1 MSATG
6 SKFELVMTEPRKVFL
21 TGASSGIGLAT
32 AKALAAAGC
41 KVWGTARQ
49 RDRLPGDLTRFH
61 PVELD
66 LNDEKSLRENFATAE
81 IEAGGRFDV
90 LINNAGGGWFGPA
103 AEIPES
109 DLREQFQTLALGP
122 IALIQLALPGMRRQ
136 AGGLVI
142 NVTSLAARLP
152 LLYGAAYSA
161 AKAAL
166 STYTVTLQME
176 EDAQKTRSASEGERV
191 RFIDLQPGDIRTGF
205 NRSMRY
211 WSGLDDAARAT
222 STTVRHALSAS
233 DKSIDGAP
241 PPEKVAECIR
251 RLVITGGG
259 TGSPLLTCG
268 NFWQAGLGPLAYR
281 FLPPRLLL
289 WVIRQNSGL

>member
-1 MSATG
+1 MSAT
-6 SKFELVMTEPRKVFL
+6 RKVFL

-32 AKALAAAGC
+32 AKALTAAGSE
-41 KVWGTARQ
+41 VWGTARR
-49 RDRLPGDLTRFH
+49 RDRLPLDLTRFH

-66 LNDEKSLRENFATAE
+66 LNDEKSLRENFAAAE
-81 IEAGGRFDV
+81 NEAGGRFDV

-103 AEIPES
+103 TEIPEAE
-109 DLREQFQTLALGP
+109 LREQFQTLALGP
-122 IALIQLALPGMRRQ
+122 IALTQLALPGMRRQ

-176 EDAQKTRSASEGERV
+176 EDAQKTRTASEGERV

-211 WSGLDDAARAT
+211 WSGLDNTERAT
-222 STTVRHALSAS
+222 AATVRHALAAS

-241 PPEKVAECIR
+241 PPEKVAERIR
-251 RLVITGGG
+251 SLVMAGGASK
-259 TGSPLLTCG
+259 GSPLLTCG